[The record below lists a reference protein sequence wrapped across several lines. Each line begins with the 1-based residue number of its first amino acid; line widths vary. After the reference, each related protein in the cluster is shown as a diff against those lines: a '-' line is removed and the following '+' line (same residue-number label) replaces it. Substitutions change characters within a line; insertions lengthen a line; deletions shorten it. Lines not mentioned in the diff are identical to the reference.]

1 MRTRFTDLSQPEI
14 IRPVAA
20 PVNSYVRPADP
31 APSPL
36 HGLASGLADLSE
48 GVSSFMG
55 KRQQT
60 TDKESAAKAE
70 ALFNA
75 NHQLGWAE
83 AQKQG
88 LIPAQYNP
96 VFAKAYKQAQGNY
109 AGVVL
114 RQKFQKAYDAWDGK
128 GSENPEDFNKF
139 FSDFVAQNVDP
150 NADPSV
156 LEGLNPHVSK
166 LMEDGTS
173 MWTNDSSVAMRKR
186 SDATHAALD
195 GNDMDAAHEDPKP
208 DYQKMWTNIQTRRE
222 AALASGTTAEAY
234 DAGIVKSAAMKAV
247 ELDDEKLIDFI
258 AKQPIPGN
266 KDGLKYEDIPEFN
279 DAIKQAKTQ
288 ISTENR
294 ARKNFEYT
302 QQERDDKK
310 AREDLMIGVQTQLA
324 IDPKA
329 TIPEEVYKKGE
340 AAGWATMRKDVI
352 DIKKSMLDDR
362 EAEDKRNILDLDIG
376 ITTGETTRETLWDA
390 AKKGVI
396 RDPQTWDRLQQKLKA
411 YDEDKLKGYNLFD
424 NERVKFWK
432 QSFIQRSQTDGFASK
447 VFGDSLALN
456 DEAVQ
461 ATGDYNGML
470 MDWIKANPEEAKNP
484 ANIYAKAD
492 EFGKIIA
499 QRFDM
504 KQLPDSGNRYR
515 GTEDQANALFTAG
528 AQDAKTT
535 AFDKQKSDVAAPVPV
550 SKWYQDNAPPNYK
563 TLDPEAQKAIEDGAA
578 AVGKSPEEFNKM
590 LWENM
595 KRWQEQQ
602 PQKDGMLQNQSSP
615 IGNEVGGLIQ
625 TAYTDAQTQA
635 DNPVSDSTPIVSL
648 IGHSEGTDKGAGYDE
663 TLGYGK
669 FTNGPVDLTH
679 MTMAEVDALQTKM
692 LQHPANDLNSSA
704 VGRYQAIRTTLRD
717 WRREN
722 DIPDTAVFD
731 KKMQDKFA
739 HDRLQFRGLD
749 QWKAGELT
757 DEQFARNLAD
767 EWASLPTGPSGKSAY
782 PGQRASVSWKQVL
795 TSLKATRDNGGDPF
809 ASILGGD
816 TKPAD
821 TGVIPAAY
829 SKLPP
834 EEAKQ
839 FAQWNSDP
847 IANDEPNR
855 KSVDPQLGEVIKL
868 AREKSGVKFVVG
880 AGKRTAEQQKK
891 AVEWGWSKT
900 MKSDHLDGGAADLWA
915 IGEDGAIDWSP
926 EKQDEIAKAM
936 KAAAAELGYTLDW
949 GGDWKSFKDR
959 PHFAIKRNKDISA

>member
-14 IRPVAA
+14 IRPVAS

-279 DAIKQAKTQ
+279 DAIQQAKTQ

-635 DNPVSDSTPIVSL
+635 DNASVVNAGNGYTTIRNADGQVVKREGSLAWRNNNPGNLEDGPFARKQPGYIGSDGRFAIFSTPEAGDKAREDLLFNTETYSGLTVSEAINRYSPPNENNTASYIAKVTKAAGVTPDTIMRDMTPEQRMAFSEAQKQVEGFTVGKETVIGSTSRNTTAGVLKFDHPGQENISPRLTNILEATAGEFGGQMEVISGYRSPNHPVEAAKKNGGGEHTHRNAADISMRGMDEPTRAALVRSL
-648 IGHSEGTDKGAGYDE
+648 IAKGALRFITYSKYPDM
-663 TLGYGK
+663 LH
-669 FTNGPVDLTH
+669 VDLKDQNGNGEPYF
-679 MTMAEVDALQTKM
+679 M
-692 LQHPANDLNSSA
+692 
-704 VGRYQAIRTTLRD
+704 
-717 WRREN
+717 
-722 DIPDTAVFD
+722 
-731 KKMQDKFA
+731 
-739 HDRLQFRGLD
+739 HD
-749 QWKAGELT
+749 
-757 DEQFARNLAD
+757 
-767 EWASLPTGPSGKSAY
+767 KSAANLK
-782 PGQRASVSWKQVL
+782 RAPRWL
-795 TSLKATRDNGGDPF
+795 R
-809 ASILGGD
+809 
-816 TKPAD
+816 
-821 TGVIPAAY
+821 
-829 SKLPP
+829 
-834 EEAKQ
+834 E
-839 FAQWNSDP
+839 
-847 IANDEPNR
+847 
-855 KSVDPQLGEVIKL
+855 L
-868 AREKSGVKFVVG
+868 AG
-880 AGKRTAEQQKK
+880 AG
-891 AVEWGWSKT
+891 
-900 MKSDHLDGGAADLWA
+900 
-915 IGEDGAIDWSP
+915 
-926 EKQDEIAKAM
+926 
-936 KAAAAELGYTLDW
+936 
-949 GGDWKSFKDR
+949 
-959 PHFAIKRNKDISA
+959 KDISA